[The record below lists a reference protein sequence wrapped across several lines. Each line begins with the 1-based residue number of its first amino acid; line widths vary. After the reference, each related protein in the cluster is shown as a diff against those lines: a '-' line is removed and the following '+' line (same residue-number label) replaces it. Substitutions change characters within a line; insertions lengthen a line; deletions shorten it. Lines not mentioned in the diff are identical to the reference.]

1 MIPMLIKPK
10 ALVALG
16 FWAVSCCLA
25 QPLSA
30 QVVVRH
36 TEGIVHGFLIL
47 STLDGQQLAD
57 GEQTQSA
64 HGDRVT
70 TKLIFRFKDG
80 SIHEEDAVYSQ
91 RKTFRL
97 VSEHL
102 VQKGPSFK
110 QPIDMTF
117 TTASGQATV
126 KYTDNDG
133 KEQVASQ
140 HMDLPPDM
148 ANGIILVLLKN
159 LAPGDVPVKFSYLA
173 ATPKPRL
180 VHLDI
185 SSVGDDPFVA
195 GTATY
200 RAIHYVVKVQI
211 GGVAGVVAPLV
222 GKQPPDTHVWIFKG
236 TTPSF
241 VQSQGPLFQG
251 GPIWRIALTSL
262 HEPPKGTPQPSKE
275 KPH

>member
-1 MIPMLIKPK
+1 MTVANSTGAQNDWMIIATIKSK
-10 ALVALG
+10 SLTALFFWTAL
-16 FWAVSCCLA
+16 FCLGS
-25 QPLSA
+25 PLSA

-36 TEGIVHGFLIL
+36 TEGVVHGFLIL
-47 STLDGQQLAD
+47 STLDGQQIAD

-64 HGDRVT
+64 HGDRVNT
-70 TKLIFRFKDG
+70 HLIFRFKDG
-80 SIHEEDAVYSQ
+80 SVHEEDAVYLQ

-102 VQKGPSFK
+102 SQKGPSFK
-110 QPIDMTF
+110 QSIDMSF
-117 TTASGQATV
+117 TAATGQVTV
-126 KYTDNDG
+126 KYTNDG

-140 HMDLPPDM
+140 HMDIPPDM
-148 ANGIILVLLKN
+148 ANGAILVLLKN

-173 ATPKPRL
+173 AAPKPRL

-185 SSVGDDPFVA
+185 TSVGDDPFVA

-222 GKQPPDTHVWIFKG
+222 GKQ
-236 TTPSF
+236 
-241 VQSQGPLFQG
+241 
-251 GPIWRIALTSL
+251 
-262 HEPPKGTPQPSKE
+262 
-275 KPH
+275 